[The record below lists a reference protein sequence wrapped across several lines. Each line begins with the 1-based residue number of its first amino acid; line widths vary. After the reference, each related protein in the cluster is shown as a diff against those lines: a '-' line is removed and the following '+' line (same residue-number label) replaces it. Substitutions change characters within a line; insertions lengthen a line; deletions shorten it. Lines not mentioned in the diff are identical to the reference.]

1 MASTDVAARLTEAHR
16 LAQSRLA
23 ARIVRQV
30 LASWGLIDL
39 HDIDGSAQ
47 RWIDLVTPVIEG
59 QIISS
64 ARLAA
69 NYLAAF
75 RALEVGA
82 GTFVPTLAPGSPSEA
97 IRRSLLVT
105 GPVNL
110 KRSLDSGV
118 PLSRALDVA
127 KAKSA
132 GAATRHTLSGGRD
145 TIIETIQA
153 DRQAV
158 GYSRATSSKPCA
170 FCAMLASR
178 GHVYK
183 SSMTAG
189 FKPHDACHC
198 VPEPA
203 YSIDAPLTPSAQR
216 FGRLWNESTRS
227 HRGQDAINAFR
238 RAYERPAV
246 AA

>member
-1 MASTDVAARLTEAHR
+1 MAATDAGARLTEAHR

-30 LASWGLIDL
+30 LGSWGLIDL
-39 HDIDGSAQ
+39 DDIDRSAE
-47 RWIDLVTPVIEG
+47 RWINLLAPVIEA
-59 QIISS
+59 QIVTS

-69 NYLAAF
+69 NYLTAF

-82 GTFVPTLAPGSPSEA
+82 DTFNPTLAAGSAVEA
-97 IRRSLLVT
+97 IRTSLLVT
-105 GPVNL
+105 GPVEL
-110 KRSLDSGV
+110 KSAVGRGV
-118 PLSRALDVA
+118 PVPRAVDLA
-127 KAKSA
+127 KFKTA

-145 TIIETIQA
+145 TIIQSIQA
-153 DRQAV
+153 DSRAV
-158 GYSRATSSKPCA
+158 GYSRATSAKPCA

-183 SSMTAG
+183 SAMTAG

-203 YSIDAPLTPSAQR
+203 YSTDAPPTPSAQR
-216 FGRLWNESTRS
+216 FGDLWNESTRGY
-227 HRGQDAINAFR
+227 RGQDAINAFR
-238 RAYERPAV
+238 RSYERPA
-246 AA
+246 A